1 MRPGMKPLILIL
13 ALAAILTVLA
23 GCADKQNITVPNLA
37 PQTYVALADSV
48 RNPTV
53 YIQTL
58 NWWGDDRDGEV
69 VGFEY
74 RWSSEPEMPG
84 CGLPAEWTFTEETSK
99 VFHLPVTNS
108 IGTHSLEVRAM
119 DNEGAVDETP
129 ATLSLPVTNN
139 PPVVR
144 IYDRGALPDDRGA
157 LPDTTFP
164 ALRIRWVGD
173 DPEGDETILRYK
185 LWLDGPEENAK
196 ILSPVNT
203 TISLVPADFED
214 RFGTRTLNLVAI
226 DSGCDTSAVVT
237 YTWYVKE
244 TTGDLL
250 LVDDITSTHAGNAKS
265 DKFYAEALGSCSC
278 VAVYSEL
285 ALERYG
291 GSVTYPHNFP
301 ELVKMFETVIWYSD
315 PLRPATESLEQMDN
329 IYPSYVQSGG
339 NFLVISLGAIG
350 TDGAL
355 TDSVGFEVFGID
367 GLYRRNGSS
376 DFDCKR
382 WIIYPNA
389 GIGLDTLKVS
399 GLYSG
404 VECMRPAAQA
414 TALFHVPPG
423 VAAADTVD
431 YYLGVLSSYGEG
443 KAGLLTF
450 PMSRSDSYGN
460 AQNEFCKVIDLIL
473 Q

>member
-1 MRPGMKPLILIL
+1 MRVIILGL
-13 ALAAILTVLA
+13 ALAAVLAVLA
-23 GCADKQNITVPNLA
+23 GCADMQDITVPNLA

-58 NWWGDDRDGEV
+58 NWWGDDKDGEV

-74 RWSSEPEMPG
+74 RWSSDPGLPG
-84 CGLPAEWTFTEETSK
+84 CGLPADWTFTEENSK
-99 VFHLPVTNS
+99 VFHLPVTDS

-129 ATLSLPVTNN
+129 ATLRLPVTNN

-144 IYDRGALPDDRGA
+144 IYDRGA

-173 DPEGDETILRYK
+173 DPEGNETILGYK
-185 LWLDGPEENAK
+185 LWLDGNEQNARV
-196 ILSPVNT
+196 LSPADT
-203 TISLVPADFED
+203 TVSLVPADFED

-237 YTWYVKE
+237 YTWYIKE

-250 LVDDITSTHAGNAKS
+250 VVDDITSAHAGNAKS
-265 DKFYAEALGSCSC
+265 DKFYAEALGSC
-278 VAVYSEL
+278 VAAYSEL

-291 GSVTYPHNFP
+291 GSVSYPHNFP

-315 PLRPATESLEQMDN
+315 PLRPGTESLEEMDDV
-329 IYPSYVQSGG
+329 YPSYVQSGG
-339 NFLVISLGAIG
+339 NFLVVSLGAIG

-367 GLYRRNGSS
+367 GLYMRNGSS

-382 WIIYPNA
+382 WVIYPNA
-389 GIGLDTLKVS
+389 GVGLDTLKVS

-404 VECMRPAAQA
+404 VECMRP
-414 TALFHVPPG
+414 TAETTPLFHIPPG

-431 YYLGVLSSYGEG
+431 YYLGVLNSYGGG

-460 AQNEFCKVIDLIL
+460 AQSEFCKVINLML